1 MPPTIYTD
9 RMEGYWPIMFLLV
22 VLKVPAIFMI
32 YLLYW
37 AAKNEPENGVID
49 EDGDGGSDRLHPR
62 PPKPRGPR
70 RDPHGG
76 GSIKPP
82 PRRIRTPEPA
92 SGHRLPVGGRQ
103 TEPVRARD
111 REPTR
116 SLERDRSF

>member
-1 MPPTIYTD
+1 
-9 RMEGYWPIMFLLV
+9 MEGYWPIMFLLV

-49 EDGDGGSDRLHPR
+49 EDDDGGGGRRR
-62 PPKPRGPR
+62 PEPLLPRGPR

-76 GSIKPP
+76 GAIKPS
-82 PRRIRTPEPA
+82 PRRARTADPAVGHRTPAGRQAEPA
-92 SGHRLPVGGRQ
+92 RV
-103 TEPVRARD
+103 RD